1 MNNKFRVLLATLCAV
16 MLCLSQASTVLAAD
30 LPGEGKTIR
39 FSQSDSMGA
48 NYVVVKIVTQ
58 ALTDLGY
65 DVKPSTIS
73 SSLFFQ
79 AASQGDLDLA
89 IDINFPQREPS
100 FTKVQDKLVKVGEG
114 AIQGGGY
121 NGYIIDKKTA
131 DAYGITSLEQFK
143 DPKIAGL
150 FGKNGKANMIGCDPG
165 WSCDA
170 VVQYQV
176 DKFGLKDTVNIVT
189 GKYEAL
195 MFETIAKVKRG
206 EPVFFY
212 AWIPSW
218 MTAAMVPGKDVVW
231 LPTPFDAL
239 PEAMHSTRS
248 ALTPGVPGCA
258 GNADP
263 CRMAMAAWN
272 WQAVGNKQFLSD
284 NPAVKA
290 LVEQV
295 SFPLQNWSEWEQV
308 VSKKGANE
316 RNIRKLADEWISS
329 NQSTFDGWIAKAKA
343 AN

>member
-1 MNNKFRVLLATLCAV
+1 MFKLKNFLTTVAAGA
-16 MLCLSQASTVLAAD
+16 LSVAFLSSSVAAEN
-30 LPGEGKTIR
+30 PGEGKTVR
-39 FSQSDSMGA
+39 FAQSDSMGA
-48 NYVVVKIVTQ
+48 NYVVNRIVRI
-58 ALTDLGY
+58 ALGELGY
-65 DVKPSTIS
+65 EIKPSTLS
-73 SSLFFQ
+73 SVLFFE
-79 AASQGDLDLA
+79 AAANGDLDLSV
-89 IDINFPQREPS
+89 DINFPQRQPS
-100 FTKVQDKLVKVGEG
+100 FDKVQNDLVKIGHG

-121 NGYIIDKKTA
+121 NGYMIDKKTA
-131 DAYGITSLEQFK
+131 DQYGITSLEQLK

-150 FGKNGKANMIGCDPG
+150 FGKDGKASLIACDPG

-176 DKFGLKDTVNIVT
+176 DKFGLRNTVKTVT

-206 EPVFFY
+206 EPVLFY

-218 MTAAMVPGKDVVW
+218 MTAALVPGKDVVW

-239 PEAMHSTRS
+239 PEAMHSTTS

-272 WQAVGNKQFLSD
+272 WQSVGNKDFIAK
-284 NPAVKA
+284 NPAVKS

-295 SFPLQNWSEWEQV
+295 SFPLQSWSDWEQTL
-308 VSKKGANE
+308 SQKGASE
-316 RNIRKLADEWISS
+316 RTIKALADEWIS
-329 NQSTFDGWIAKAKA
+329 NNKSTFDAWVAQARQ
-343 AN
+343 